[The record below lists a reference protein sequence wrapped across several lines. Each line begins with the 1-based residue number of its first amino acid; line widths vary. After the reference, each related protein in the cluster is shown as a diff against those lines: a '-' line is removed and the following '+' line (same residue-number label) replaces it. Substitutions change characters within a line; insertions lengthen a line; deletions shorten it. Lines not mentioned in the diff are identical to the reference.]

1 MASEAVQ
8 GVWFHVWLCHKL
20 VILDDPFNSV
30 LFVLVISVYYYS
42 VRIQLLLTF
51 QRGSSVGISQ
61 VSLLSM
67 PILSM

>member
-1 MASEAVQ
+1 MPQ
-8 GVWFHVWLCHKL
+8 NKL
-20 VILDDPFNSV
+20 VILDNLFNSV
-30 LFVLVISVYYYS
+30 LLVLVISVSCYS

-67 PILSM
+67 PILST

>member
-1 MASEAVQ
+1 MPQ
-8 GVWFHVWLCHKL
+8 NKL
-20 VILDDPFNSV
+20 VILDNLFNSV
-30 LFVLVISVYYYS
+30 LLVLVISVSCYS
-42 VRIQLLLTF
+42 IRIQLLLTF